1 MRPGRPGIT
10 FHFFA
15 VLKKYMQELQRK
27 SVLDEYSDQEK
38 GAYLGAI
45 ASLATAD
52 RSASD
57 EELQHIGELSEDAGL
72 SQSQKESV
80 VRAATELSGEELK
93 KCLDLLKSSNLRFS
107 LVSDLIAF
115 AESDGDY
122 SQEERQNIEKIT
134 EYLGVSKTQFS
145 LLDQFVH
152 RTAETNKSPEE
163 IAKPGFLDSLGLK
176 DQFAK
181 AGINV
186 DSMGKGLLGF
196 LGPML
201 LGGMLGRM
209 TGRARTGAGLG
220 RGTGMN
226 IPGMGGMGGLGSLIS
241 ALGGRR
247 RTPGIGNSG
256 LGGLLGR
263 VLR

>member
-1 MRPGRPGIT
+1 
-10 FHFFA
+10 
-15 VLKKYMQELQRK
+15 MQELQRK
-27 SVLDEYSDQEK
+27 SVLDDYSDQEK

-57 EELQHIGELSEDAGL
+57 EELQHIRDLSEDAGL
-72 SQSQKESV
+72 SASQQESV

-93 KCLDLLKSSNLRFS
+93 KCLDVLKNSNLRFS

-152 RTAETNKSPEE
+152 RTAESNKSPEE

-176 DQFAK
+176 DQFAN

-186 DSMGKGLLGF
+186 NSMGKGLLGF

-209 TGRARTGAGLG
+209 TGRGRTGAGFG
-220 RGTGMN
+220 RGAGMN
-226 IPGMGGMGGLGSLIS
+226 IPGTGGMGGLGSLIS

-247 RTPGIGNSG
+247 RAPGVGNSG